1 MFGIFSVNIQC
12 VRCDM
17 AFIEPTHPNRTNITY
32 CQITGKSIVCSTAV
46 QVNSKTLIRWPMD
59 SSDKWPVVRKKH
71 VMTSSWGICPSIQA
85 LGNHDF
91 DNGVTGLVDFLD
103 NVTFPVLA
111 ANMDYSK
118 EPLLEGTDRVQATTI
133 LDVGGGQ
140 KIGVI
145 GYISEEMPY
154 LVSPG

>member
-1 MFGIFSVNIQC
+1 
-12 VRCDM
+12 
-17 AFIEPTHPNRTNITY
+17 
-32 CQITGKSIVCSTAV
+32 
-46 QVNSKTLIRWPMD
+46 
-59 SSDKWPVVRKKH
+59 
-71 VMTSSWGICPSIQA
+71 MTSSWGICPSIQA

-118 EPLLEGTDRVQATTI
+118 EPLLEGTDRVQATSI